1 MTPEQ
6 AMNSRRGRGQDTL
19 RPHWP
24 WSRSVPIQF
33 ASRCRRSHWWSPRRK
48 TETVQNL
55 SNDVRRMDRCHN
67 FHTPQ
72 TARVF
77 QNVKLENSH
86 HEVSPGV
93 VAARKHLFCAP
104 VRFSRIVDAWRGLR
118 QGNRNGGRRNIQFD
132 TRFGDDPG
140 PPFSPRSQYPVKSSQ
155 VNAWSRN

>member
-1 MTPEQ
+1 MARLYAEKLQLLKQ

-33 ASRCRRSHWWSPRRK
+33 ASRCRRSHWWRPRRK

-72 TARVF
+72 TARAF
-77 QNVKLENSH
+77 QNVKLEHASH
-86 HEVSPGV
+86 QFRPRIIPAMPTKVP
-93 VAARKHLFCAP
+93 AAEMRHARVQRKPPWDP
-104 VRFSRIVDAWRGLR
+104 V
-118 QGNRNGGRRNIQFD
+118 
-132 TRFGDDPG
+132 
-140 PPFSPRSQYPVKSSQ
+140 
-155 VNAWSRN
+155 